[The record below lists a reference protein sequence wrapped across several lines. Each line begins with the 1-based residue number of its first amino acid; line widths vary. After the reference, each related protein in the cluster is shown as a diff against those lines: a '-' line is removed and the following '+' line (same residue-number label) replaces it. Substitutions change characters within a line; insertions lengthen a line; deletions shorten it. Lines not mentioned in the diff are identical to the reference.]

1 VPWKLNFFKV
11 ISQSSVCE
19 VLLEVFHILLDRVG
33 SISATI
39 CWKARSMSLPSLMAI
54 LEGGQNRGYTAEVL
68 PQKTGDKAAGLHP
81 SCDI

>member
-1 VPWKLNFFKV
+1 
-11 ISQSSVCE
+11 
-19 VLLEVFHILLDRVG
+19 
-33 SISATI
+33 
-39 CWKARSMSLPSLMAI
+39 MSLPSLMAI